1 VGTGFARDGIFN
13 EKRDKIPTLAG
24 VLAFLTVS
32 FNACTAP
39 VLYRHPRFSGVLLK
53 AILQLEQRMYNEESN
68 EIQIQPS
75 KAQGLVERLN
85 FVNV

>member
-1 VGTGFARDGIFN
+1 V
-13 EKRDKIPTLAG
+13 
-24 VLAFLTVS
+24 AFLTVG

-39 VLYRHPRFSGVLLK
+39 VLYRHSRFSGVLPE

-68 EIQIQPS
+68 AIQIHPS
-75 KAQGLVERLN
+75 KAQDLVKQLN